1 MLVSNCCGA
10 RFYEPDYP
18 DNDICTDCG
27 EHAGAEDEDE
37 IELLKKPI
45 LDVKKVNEMIKKTPE
60 YKRGKSMISSIGYRG
75 EE

>member
-37 IELLKKPI
+37 YAEDIDLQAFAQG
-45 LDVKKVNEMIKKTPE
+45 
-60 YKRGKSMISSIGYRG
+60 RKSSFDGINSQSDKSK
-75 EE
+75 